1 MNNIPVDSIVFSVTY
16 ENYIKHI
23 LKDKP
28 EKKVGEWNIGDHMI
42 NLLKFGYTYLKD
54 SDQMIVKKHYIDSF
68 EKQSDGKYCFYFS
81 KSEDIFFEYPYSRV
95 QARHYRNSIDLEK
108 CDRLSE
114 NEIKMRLEKSKN
126 IKSEASTSKK
136 LKKSGILEPVKEEL
150 TKIRNE
156 KFKDQPLPTAEQVSG
171 AFAPGL
177 AKARINSGHS
187 VWARYT
193 SSSFSTN
200 ARLEVSPDSCIR
212 IRR

>member
-23 LKDKP
+23 QNDKP

-68 EKQSDGKYCFYFS
+68 EKQSDGRYCFYFS

-95 QARHYRNSIDLEK
+95 QGRHYRNSIDLER

-126 IKSEASTSKK
+126 IRSEASTSKI
-136 LKKSGILEPVKEEL
+136 KKSGILEPVKEEL

-156 KFKDQPLPTAEQVSG
+156 KFKDQPLPTAEQ
-171 AFAPGL
+171 
-177 AKARINSGHS
+177 ARKLIERVENGEDADA
-187 VWARYT
+187 VVTEFY
-193 SSSFSTN
+193 
-200 ARLEVSPDSCIR
+200 LEKNK
-212 IRR
+212 

>member
-23 LKDKP
+23 QNDKP
-28 EKKVGEWNIGDHMI
+28 EKKLGEWNIADHMI
-42 NLLKFGYTYLKD
+42 DLIKFGYTYLKD
-54 SDQMIVKKHYIDSF
+54 SDQMIVKKYYIDSF

-126 IKSEASTSKK
+126 IKSEASTSKI
-136 LKKSGILEPVKEEL
+136 KKSGILEPVKEEL

-156 KFKDQPLPTAEQVSG
+156 KFKDQPLPTAEQ
-171 AFAPGL
+171 
-177 AKARINSGHS
+177 ARKLIERVEDGEDADA
-187 VWARYT
+187 VVTEFY
-193 SSSFSTN
+193 
-200 ARLEVSPDSCIR
+200 LEKNK
-212 IRR
+212 

>member
-23 LKDKP
+23 QNDKP
-28 EKKVGEWNIGDHMI
+28 EKKLGEWNIADHMI
-42 NLLKFGYTYLKD
+42 DLIKFGYTYLKD

-126 IKSEASTSKK
+126 IKSEASTSKI
-136 LKKSGILEPVKEEL
+136 KKSGILEPVKEEL

-156 KFKDQPLPTAEQVSG
+156 KFKDQPLPTAEQ
-171 AFAPGL
+171 
-177 AKARINSGHS
+177 ARKLIERVENGEDADA
-187 VWARYT
+187 VVTEFY
-193 SSSFSTN
+193 
-200 ARLEVSPDSCIR
+200 LEKNK
-212 IRR
+212 

>member
-23 LKDKP
+23 QNDKP
-28 EKKVGEWNIGDHMI
+28 EKKVGEWNMGDHMI
-42 NLLKFGYTYLKD
+42 DLIKFGYTYLKD

-156 KFKDQPLPTAEQVSG
+156 KFKDEPLPTAEQ
-171 AFAPGL
+171 
-177 AKARINSGHS
+177 ARKLIERVEDGEDADA
-187 VWARYT
+187 VVTEFY
-193 SSSFSTN
+193 
-200 ARLEVSPDSCIR
+200 LEKNK
-212 IRR
+212 

>member
-28 EKKVGEWNIGDHMI
+28 EKKVGEWNIGGHMI

-54 SDQMIVKKHYIDSF
+54 SDQMIVKKHYIDRF
-68 EKQSDGKYCFYFS
+68 EKQDDGKYCFYFS
-81 KSEDIFFEYPYSRV
+81 KSEDVFFEYPHSRV

-126 IKSEASTSKK
+126 IRSESSTSKK
-136 LKKSGILEPVKEEL
+136 LKKSGVFEPAKEEL

-156 KFKDQPLPTAEQVSG
+156 KFKDQPLPTAEQ
-171 AFAPGL
+171 
-177 AKARINSGHS
+177 ARKLIERVENGEDADA
-187 VWARYT
+187 VVTEFY
-193 SSSFSTN
+193 
-200 ARLEVSPDSCIR
+200 LEKNK
-212 IRR
+212 

>member
-23 LKDKP
+23 QNDKP
-28 EKKVGEWNIGDHMI
+28 EKKVGEWNMGDHMI
-42 NLLKFGYTYLKD
+42 DLIKFGYTYLKD

-156 KFKDQPLPTAEQVSG
+156 KFKDQPLPTAEQ
-171 AFAPGL
+171 
-177 AKARINSGHS
+177 ARKLIERVEDGEDADA
-187 VWARYT
+187 VVTEFY
-193 SSSFSTN
+193 
-200 ARLEVSPDSCIR
+200 LEKNK
-212 IRR
+212 

>member
-16 ENYIKHI
+16 ENYIKYI

-28 EKKVGEWNIGDHMI
+28 EKKVGEWNIGDHMT

-54 SDQMIVKKHYIDSF
+54 SDQMIVKKYYIDSF
-68 EKQSDGKYCFYFS
+68 EKQSDGRYCFYFS

-95 QARHYRNSIDLEK
+95 QGRHYRNSIDLER

-126 IKSEASTSKK
+126 IKSEASTSKI
-136 LKKSGILEPVKEEL
+136 KKSGILEPVKEEL

-156 KFKDQPLPTAEQVSG
+156 KFKDQPLPTAEQ
-171 AFAPGL
+171 
-177 AKARINSGHS
+177 ARKLIERVENGEDADA
-187 VWARYT
+187 VVTEFY
-193 SSSFSTN
+193 
-200 ARLEVSPDSCIR
+200 LEKNK
-212 IRR
+212 

>member
-1 MNNIPVDSIVFSVTY
+1 MNDIPVDSIVFSVTY

-23 LKDKP
+23 QHDKP
-28 EKKVGEWNIGDHMI
+28 EKKLGKWDIDDHKI

-95 QARHYRNSIDLEK
+95 QGRHYKNSIDLER

-114 NEIKMRLEKSKN
+114 NEIKMRFEKSKN
-126 IKSEASTSKK
+126 IKSEASTSKI
-136 LKKSGILEPVKEEL
+136 KKSGILEPAKEEL

-156 KFKDQPLPTAEQVSG
+156 KFKDQPLPTAEQ
-171 AFAPGL
+171 
-177 AKARINSGHS
+177 ARKLIEKVENGEDADA
-187 VWARYT
+187 VVTEFY
-193 SSSFSTN
+193 
-200 ARLEVSPDSCIR
+200 LEKNK
-212 IRR
+212 

>member
-23 LKDKP
+23 QNDKP

-68 EKQSDGKYCFYFS
+68 EKQSDGRYCFYFS

-95 QARHYRNSIDLEK
+95 QGRHYRNSIDLER

-126 IKSEASTSKK
+126 IKSEASTSKI
-136 LKKSGILEPVKEEL
+136 KKSGILEPVKEEL

-156 KFKDQPLPTAEQVSG
+156 KFKDQPLPTAEQ
-171 AFAPGL
+171 
-177 AKARINSGHS
+177 ARKLIERVEDGEDADA
-187 VWARYT
+187 VVTEFY
-193 SSSFSTN
+193 
-200 ARLEVSPDSCIR
+200 LEKNK
-212 IRR
+212 

>member
-28 EKKVGEWNIGDHMI
+28 EKKVGEWDIEDHKI

-68 EKQSDGKYCFYFS
+68 EKQSDGRYCFYFS

-95 QARHYRNSIDLEK
+95 QGRHYRNSIDLER

-126 IKSEASTSKK
+126 IKSEASTSKI
-136 LKKSGILEPVKEEL
+136 KKSGILEPVKEEL

-156 KFKDQPLPTAEQVSG
+156 KFKDQPLPTAEQ
-171 AFAPGL
+171 
-177 AKARINSGHS
+177 ARKLIERVENGEDADA
-187 VWARYT
+187 VVTEFY
-193 SSSFSTN
+193 
-200 ARLEVSPDSCIR
+200 LEKNK
-212 IRR
+212 

>member
-23 LKDKP
+23 QNDKP
-28 EKKVGEWNIGDHMI
+28 EKKVGEWDIEDHKI

-68 EKQSDGKYCFYFS
+68 EKQSDGRYCFYFS

-95 QARHYRNSIDLEK
+95 QGRHYRNSIDLER

-126 IKSEASTSKK
+126 IKSEASTSKI
-136 LKKSGILEPVKEEL
+136 KKSGILEPVKEEL

-156 KFKDQPLPTAEQVSG
+156 KFKDQPLPTAEQ
-171 AFAPGL
+171 
-177 AKARINSGHS
+177 ARKLIERVEDGEDADA
-187 VWARYT
+187 VVTEFY
-193 SSSFSTN
+193 
-200 ARLEVSPDSCIR
+200 LEKNK
-212 IRR
+212 

>member
-68 EKQSDGKYCFYFS
+68 EKQSDGRYCFYFS

-126 IKSEASTSKK
+126 IRSEASTSKI
-136 LKKSGILEPVKEEL
+136 KKSGILEPVKEEL

-156 KFKDQPLPTAEQVSG
+156 KFKDQPLPTAEQ
-171 AFAPGL
+171 
-177 AKARINSGHS
+177 ARKLIERVEDGEDADA
-187 VWARYT
+187 VVTEFY
-193 SSSFSTN
+193 
-200 ARLEVSPDSCIR
+200 LEKNK
-212 IRR
+212 

>member
-23 LKDKP
+23 QNDKP

-95 QARHYRNSIDLEK
+95 QGRHYRNSIDLER

-126 IKSEASTSKK
+126 IKSEASTSKI
-136 LKKSGILEPVKEEL
+136 KKSGILEPVKEEL

-156 KFKDQPLPTAEQVSG
+156 KFKDQPLPTAEQ
-171 AFAPGL
+171 
-177 AKARINSGHS
+177 ARKLIERVENGEDADA
-187 VWARYT
+187 VVTEFY
-193 SSSFSTN
+193 
-200 ARLEVSPDSCIR
+200 LEKK
-212 IRR
+212 